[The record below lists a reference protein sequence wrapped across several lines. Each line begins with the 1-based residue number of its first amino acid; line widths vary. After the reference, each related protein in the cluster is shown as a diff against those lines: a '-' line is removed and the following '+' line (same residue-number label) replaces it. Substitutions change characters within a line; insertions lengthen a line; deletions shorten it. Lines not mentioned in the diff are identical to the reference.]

1 MKKFLLILLFAVAL
15 STKNET
21 HVPETTHSK
30 WVEILE
36 KNYKIFYA
44 SLPTNLRKAVTL
56 YKKHKTWEPFISK
69 LEKLGEQNA
78 TKICQK
84 KRPPIP
90 IVHYKPIKP
99 YNPIHPNPVDPM
111 HLPGTC
117 LTIVNAIV
125 NIIKRFKK

>member
-1 MKKFLLILLFAVAL
+1 MNKFLLILLFAVAL

-21 HVPETTHSK
+21 HVPEKTHSK

-36 KNYKIFYA
+36 KNYNIFYV

-56 YKKHKTWEPFISK
+56 LKKHKTWENTILK

-78 TKICQK
+78 TKICPK
-84 KRPPIP
+84 YHRYEYIPHRTHLPIP
-90 IVHYKPIKP
+90 KPI
-99 YNPIHPNPVDPM
+99 PVDPM

-125 NIIKRFKK
+125 NFIKRFKK

>member
-21 HVPETTHSK
+21 HVPEKTHSK

-84 KRPPIP
+84 KRPPI
-90 IVHYKPIKP
+90 IHYKPNKP
-99 YNPIHPNPVDPM
+99 YIPKPIPVDPM
-111 HLPGTC
+111 HLLGTC
-117 LTIVNAIV
+117 KSLVDAIV
-125 NIIKRFKK
+125 NFIKRFKK

>member
-56 YKKHKTWEPFISK
+56 LKKHKTWENYIMK

-78 TKICQK
+78 TKICPK
-84 KRPPIP
+84 IRPP
-90 IVHYKPIKP
+90 IVHYKPNKP
-99 YNPIHPNPVDPM
+99 YIPKPIPVDPM

>member
-84 KRPPIP
+84 KRPPI
-90 IVHYKPIKP
+90 VHYKPNNPYIPKP
-99 YNPIHPNPVDPM
+99 IPVDPM

-125 NIIKRFKK
+125 NFIKRFKK

>member
-21 HVPETTHSK
+21 TIPETTHSK
-30 WVEILE
+30 WFEILE

-90 IVHYKPIKP
+90 IVHYKPI
-99 YNPIHPNPVDPM
+99 HPNPVDPM

>member
-21 HVPETTHSK
+21 TIPEKTHSK

-56 YKKHKTWEPFISK
+56 LKKHKTWENTILK

-78 TKICQK
+78 TKICPK
-84 KRPPIP
+84 FLPRRD
-90 IVHYKPIKP
+90 HYQSHIKHVI
-99 YNPIHPNPVDPM
+99 YVDPM
-111 HLPGTC
+111 RLPGTC
-117 LTIVNAIV
+117 KAIVNAIV
-125 NIIKRFKK
+125 NIIKKFKK

>member
-1 MKKFLLILLFAVAL
+1 MKKFLLILLFAFAL

-21 HVPETTHSK
+21 TIPEKTHSK

-36 KNYKIFYA
+36 KNYNIFYA

-56 YKKHKTWEPFISK
+56 LKKHKTWENYIMK

-78 TKICQK
+78 TKICPK
-84 KRPPIP
+84 YHRYEYIPHRTHLPIP
-90 IVHYKPIKP
+90 KPI
-99 YNPIHPNPVDPM
+99 PVDPM

-125 NIIKRFKK
+125 NFIKRFKK

>member
-36 KNYKIFYA
+36 KNYNIFYA
-44 SLPTNLRKAVTL
+44 SLPTNLRKAVNIL
-56 YKKHKTWEPFISK
+56 KKHKKWEDYILR
-69 LEKLGEQNA
+69 LEKLGEENA
-78 TKICQK
+78 IKICPK
-84 KRPPIP
+84 DTGHIP
-90 IVHYKPIKP
+90 LPKPGHY
-99 YNPIHPNPVDPM
+99 NPM
-111 HLPGTC
+111 HLPETC
-117 LTIVNAIV
+117 KNLVNAIV